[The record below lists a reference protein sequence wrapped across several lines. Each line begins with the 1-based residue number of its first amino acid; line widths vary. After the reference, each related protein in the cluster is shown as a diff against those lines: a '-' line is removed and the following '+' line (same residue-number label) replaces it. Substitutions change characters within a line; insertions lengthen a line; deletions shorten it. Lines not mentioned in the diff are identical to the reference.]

1 MEIQDFQV
9 DQAQPVHLVIE
20 ATLDHGDPMERR
32 ERQETRAHLDQK
44 VNQVTKE
51 MLALL
56 AWWEPM
62 DHLDLRCVIKHYQG
76 LINFKGEE
84 GM

>member
-32 ERQETRAHLDQK
+32 ECQETGAHLDRK

-51 MLALL
+51 VLALL

-62 DHLDLRCVIKHYQG
+62 DHLDLRYVMKYYSI
-76 LINFKGEE
+76 L
-84 GM
+84 